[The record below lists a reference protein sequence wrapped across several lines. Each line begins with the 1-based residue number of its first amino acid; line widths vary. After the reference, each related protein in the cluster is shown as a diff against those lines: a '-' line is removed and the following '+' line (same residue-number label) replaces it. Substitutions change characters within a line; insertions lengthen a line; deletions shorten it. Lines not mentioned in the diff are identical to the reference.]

1 MAAVGLSALR
11 ALKRLCCVAVFL
23 SQLYVLSGRGSLS
36 LEHSHSQASLS
47 KMAGL
52 PSSTHIPASK
62 VPEGTSIPA
71 YVTRCP
77 SNGICSRLPPE
88 CMTCKTNYSCVYGRS
103 VSFECEAKPQVHC
116 IDQNNTQK
124 TFLINM
130 TCQFCWQLPPSNYLC
145 SNPTNCKTVSCPQE
159 RYGQL
164 HRERPH
170 PLPRKSHFSQDALLQ
185 LDWRLQMVNSLGF
198 KHHTWRLWGGPVLP
212 GTVAGGAGQAL
223 QFWRPGNLDADR
235 CAPDWSWVRGSHRRF
250 ALHLSSEANHQADHP
265 EKFTD
270 RTGMIYLESLA
281 HPFLMYSICTRP
293 AFILSLSAGTDDVP

>member
-198 KHHTWRLWGGPVLP
+198 KVAEKKFITLGGF
-212 GTVAGGAGQAL
+212 G
-223 QFWRPGNLDADR
+223 ADR
-235 CAPDWSWVRGSHRRF
+235 FYLGQWREGLGKLFSFGGLGIWTLIDVLLIGVGYVGPTDGS
-250 ALHLSSEANHQADHP
+250 LY
-265 EKFTD
+265 
-270 RTGMIYLESLA
+270 I
-281 HPFLMYSICTRP
+281 
-293 AFILSLSAGTDDVP
+293 